1 LLAPNVRTPR
11 PQSARHSWSSR
22 FFVYEKVRIGD
33 EKSRISQCD
42 KFLNVFA
49 REGCK
54 MVEMSCTEYNKH
66 AAGSQ
71 FITHTVGRVL
81 EMLSEKRGREG
92 ARCGCRGKGEDRSEM
107 REKKLKE

>member
-1 LLAPNVRTPR
+1 LLASNVWAPG
-11 PQSARHSWSSR
+11 PQSARHSWSGR

-42 KFLNVFA
+42 KFLNVFT

-54 MVEMSCTEYNKH
+54 MVEMSCAEYDKH
-66 AAGSQ
+66 STGSQ

-92 ARCGCRGKGEDRSEM
+92 ERCGCRGKREDISEM